1 MARKTAGRKTA
12 GRKWAEEGED
22 GAVTGGLTETA
33 GQKSYSFT
41 YLPTDKRH
49 FRLRKP

>member
-1 MARKTAGRKTA
+1 MRFRRMARKTA